1 MSLTQKRLNNANRK
15 LLYNTRRYGSVDN
28 TNINNNYDRKLS
40 IKRRSMTE
48 KEREI
53 AFKEMDEFLAKLRKK
68 NGTTK
73 Y

>member
-1 MSLTQKRLNNANRK
+1 M
-15 LLYNTRRYGSVDN
+15 DN

-68 NGTTK
+68 NGTTESV
-73 Y
+73 YS

>member
-15 LLYNTRRYGSVDN
+15 LLYNTRRYGSMDN

-40 IKRRSMTE
+40 IKRRTMT
-48 KEREI
+48 EREI
-53 AFKEMDEFLAKLRKK
+53 ALKELDEFLAKLREK
-68 NGTTK
+68 NGQTN

>member
-40 IKRRSMTE
+40 IKRRIMT
-48 KEREI
+48 EREI
-53 AFKEMDEFLAKLRKK
+53 AIKEMDKFLAKLKKK
-68 NGTTK
+68 NGTTN

>member
-1 MSLTQKRLNNANRK
+1 MGNIS
-15 LLYNTRRYGSVDN
+15 
-28 TNINNNYDRKLS
+28 INNNYDRKLS

-53 AFKEMDEFLAKLRKK
+53 ALKELDKFLAKLRKK
-68 NGTTK
+68 NGTTE

>member
-40 IKRRSMTE
+40 IKRRIMT
-48 KEREI
+48 EREI
-53 AFKEMDEFLAKLRKK
+53 ALKELDEFLAKLREK
-68 NGTTK
+68 NGTTN